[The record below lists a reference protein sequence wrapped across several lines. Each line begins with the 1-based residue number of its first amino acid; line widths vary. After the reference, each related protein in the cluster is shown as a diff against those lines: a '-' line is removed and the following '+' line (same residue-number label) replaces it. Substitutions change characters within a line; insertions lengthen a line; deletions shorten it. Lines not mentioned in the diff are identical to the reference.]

1 MSRIVGDS
9 PRSHCKSAFKLN
21 LWNAAR
27 TNSTL
32 GRSRGPGS
40 ELASKV
46 AAKVGNGSHAFPN
59 KSSPLLAWSR
69 YPSAGMSHL
78 HELLGRPIIFHRY
91 TPKKTETRGI
101 SVALLPPP
109 RHTICIT
116 DISRA
121 RDLYVLR
128 TTSSSNLKLTDL
140 PAGHKLTHECDDNYS
155 SWYIY
160 TSVCAYI
167 YVHMQVAIT
176 ARVYLAGR
184 KNSGRGGGTN
194 ASRGFTR
201 RDLLPQSAASSRVTS
216 IWPFYLL
223 WKKVSFFFYSWSQ
236 ESRNGN
242 SRERGRR
249 FLFLRNLIYPSRWK
263 SKRS

>member
-32 GRSRGPGS
+32 GRSRCPGS

-78 HELLGRPIIFHRY
+78 HELLGRPITFHRY

-140 PAGHKLTHECDDNYS
+140 PAGHKLTHECDDNCS

-160 TSVCAYI
+160 TSVCVYICAY
-167 YVHMQVAIT
+167 AGCDT

-223 WKKVSFFFYSWSQ
+223 WKKVSFFFFFIFDLKNR
-236 ESRNGN
+236 EMEIL
-242 SRERGRR
+242 ERGGED
-249 FLFLRNLIYPSRWK
+249 FYFYGI
-263 SKRS
+263 

>member
-1 MSRIVGDS
+1 MEAMPSPTNLPRIGVIAVSLCRNVS
-9 PRSHCKSAFKLN
+9 PTRIIRPAYNFPPIHAEEDRDTCDLC
-21 LWNAAR
+21 R
-27 TNSTL
+27 
-32 GRSRGPGS
+32 
-40 ELASKV
+40 AS
-46 AAKVGNGSHAFPN
+46 
-59 KSSPLLAWSR
+59 
-69 YPSAGMSHL
+69 PS
-78 HELLGRPIIFHRY
+78 
-91 TPKKTETRGI
+91 
-101 SVALLPPP
+101 PP

-160 TSVCAYI
+160 TSVCVYI
-167 YVHMQVAIT
+167 YVHMQVAPTTT

-223 WKKVSFFFYSWSQ
+223 WKKVSFFF
-236 ESRNGN
+236 
-242 SRERGRR
+242 
-249 FLFLRNLIYPSRWK
+249 FLFLISRIEKWK
-263 SKRS
+263 F